1 MTKNRKA
8 IAGETTMV
16 CWGATAFGGFLILVD
31 LVQGVR
37 LPLHSWIAITICLT
51 VSLLATVIYL
61 RLPAP
66 TDNPE
71 QAS

>member
-8 IAGETTMV
+8 LAREAVMV
-16 CWGATAFGGFLILVD
+16 CWGATALGGFLILVD
-31 LVQGVR
+31 IVQGVR
-37 LPLHSWIAITICLT
+37 LPLHSWVAITIFVT
-51 VSLLATVIYL
+51 ASLLATVIYL